1 MKHPIRLLLAAC
13 VLAAAAANTRADVI
27 TDWNSKAGEIVGE
40 AKLGTPPANRV
51 LAIVQ
56 SAVLEAVNA
65 AASRATGRAQAD
77 AIAAA
82 VAAANRATMT
92 QLMPAQEASIRTAY
106 EAALTT
112 VADGPGKVAG
122 IAAGEAAAAAVLA
135 ARANDGAATP
145 ERYKPHTSAGAY
157 VPTATVA
164 AWSWA
169 QRKPWLLKSASQ
181 YRPGPPP
188 ALNSTIWVNDYNEV
202 KALGGK
208 ASTRRSAEQTDV
220 ARFWD
225 YSLPPIYH
233 GLLRGV
239 AHMPGRDTAR
249 NARLYAAVAQA
260 MDDAMIAVFD
270 AKYTYNFWRPVT
282 AIRNGEIDGHDA
294 TEADATWAS
303 FIDTPM
309 HPEYPSAHSILAS
322 AVATVLKADIG
333 GGPMPEIS
341 TTSLTAKGTVRRWTR
356 LEDLVL
362 EVSNARVWEGVH
374 YRHSTEVGTAMGR
387 QIGELAATRH
397 LPQP

>member
-27 TDWNSKAGEIVGE
+27 TDWNNKAGEIVGE

-51 LAIVQ
+51 MAIVQ

-65 AASRATGRAQAD
+65 AAPRATGRAQAD

-82 VAAANRATMT
+82 VAATNRATMT
-92 QLMPAQEASIRTAY
+92 QLLPTQEASIRAAY
-106 EAALTT
+106 EAALAA
-112 VADGPGKVAG
+112 VADGPAKVAG

-145 ERYKPHTSAGAY
+145 ERYKPHTTAGAY
-157 VPTATVA
+157 VPTASVA
-164 AWSWA
+164 AWPWA

-181 YRPGPPP
+181 FRPGAPP
-188 ALNSTIWVNDYNEV
+188 ALNSTTWVNDYNEV
-202 KALGGK
+202 KAHGGK

-225 YSLPPIYH
+225 YSLPPIYY

-239 AHMPGRDTAR
+239 ANMPGRDTAR

-294 TEADATWAS
+294 TETDATWSS

-333 GGPMPEIS
+333 GGPVPEIS
-341 TTSLTAKGTVRRWTR
+341 TTSLTAKGAVRRWTR
-356 LEDLVL
+356 LEDLVQ